1 LALARSFEKVV
12 RLATDPVQEFREFGV
27 LPERLH
33 VVVLARQFGLG
44 QEGMNLA
51 VADPMKP
58 GGLNA
63 SARLWHEVMGIAL

>member
-1 LALARSFEKVV
+1 
-12 RLATDPVQEFREFGV
+12 
-27 LPERLH
+27 
-33 VVVLARQFGLG
+33 
-44 QEGMNLA
+44 MNLA

>member
-1 LALARSFEKVV
+1 
-12 RLATDPVQEFREFGV
+12 V

-44 QEGMNLA
+44 QQGMNLA

-63 SARLWHEVMGIAL
+63 SARLWHEVMGITL